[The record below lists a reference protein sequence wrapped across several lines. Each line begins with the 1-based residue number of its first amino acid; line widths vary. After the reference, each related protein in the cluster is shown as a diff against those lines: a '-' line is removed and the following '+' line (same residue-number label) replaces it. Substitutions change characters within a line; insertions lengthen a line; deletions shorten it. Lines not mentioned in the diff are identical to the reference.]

1 MFRTRA
7 SCTIHPMNKRLRG
20 PLRYLEAT
28 FQATLIVANK
38 EERKTEKGNEYSTL
52 RHCPS
57 ICPRRFLYLSYLT
70 YFFFLSNFL
79 SFHGRPRLYSS
90 SPIFPTVAVFFSF
103 PKETFPREVR
113 QNISTDRNNILCEN
127 SFFVILV
134 KKQFFPGFV
143 HQSRK
148 WQILLQ
154 CF

>member
-70 YFFFLSNFL
+70 YFFFFQIFYPFTDDHVFIPLRRYSRRSLFSSVSRRERFL
-79 SFHGRPRLYSS
+79 GRFVK
-90 SPIFPTVAVFFSF
+90 IFRQI
-103 PKETFPREVR
+103 ET
-113 QNISTDRNNILCEN
+113 T
-127 SFFVILV
+127 FFVKTV
-134 KKQFFPGFV
+134 
-143 HQSRK
+143 SS
-148 WQILLQ
+148 
-154 CF
+154 

>member
-70 YFFFLSNFL
+70 YFFSFKFFILSRTTTSLFLFADIPDGRCFL
-79 SFHGRPRLYSS
+79 QFPEGNVSS
-90 SPIFPTVAVFFSF
+90 GGSSKYF
-103 PKETFPREVR
+103 
-113 QNISTDRNNILCEN
+113 DRNNILCEN

-134 KKQFFPGFV
+134 KKQV
-143 HQSRK
+143 LSRLCPS
-148 WQILLQ
+148 IEEMANFTTMFLT
-154 CF
+154 